1 MASCTFFGHRDTPKK
16 IEPILQSTLIDL
28 IENKNVDSFYVGNQ
42 GDFDIMVRSNLK
54 SLRIIYPYISCYV
67 VVAYKPNKKLFN
79 DYLEYIYP
87 DELKNI
93 FPKYAIIER
102 NNWMINKSDY
112 VVTYVENSVGGAAR
126 FKSVS
131 EKKGLTVINL
141 A

>member
-1 MASCTFFGHRDTPKK
+1 M
-16 IEPILQSTLIDL
+16 QSTLIDL

-67 VVAYKPNKKLFN
+67 VVAYKPNKKLSN

>member
-42 GDFDIMVRSNLK
+42 GDFDIMVRCNLK

-67 VVAYKPNKKLFN
+67 VVAYKPNKKLSN

-126 FKSVS
+126 FKRVS

>member
-28 IENKNVDSFYVGNQ
+28 IENKNVDCFYVGNQ
-42 GDFDIMVRSNLK
+42 GDFDIIVRHNLK
-54 SLRIIYPYISCYV
+54 SLKILYPHISCFV
-67 VVAYKPNKKLFN
+67 VFAYKSDKRLFDN
-79 DYLEYIYP
+79 YLEYIYP

-112 VVTYVENSVGGAAR
+112 VVTYVKNSFGGAAR

-131 EKKGLTVINL
+131 EKKGLMVINL